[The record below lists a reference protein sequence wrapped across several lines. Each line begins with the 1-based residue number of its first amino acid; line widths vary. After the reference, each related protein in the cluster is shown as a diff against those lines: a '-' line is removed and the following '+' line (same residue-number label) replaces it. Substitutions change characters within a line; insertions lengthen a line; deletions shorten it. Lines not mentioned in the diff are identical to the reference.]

1 MTDFTASIPSLEAL
15 FYSFLFKY
23 KIEFFAAFV
32 TLFVGRR
39 LFRATAGGKYTG
51 SGLILSPLMYLAFTS
66 STFIGLNLV
75 DLLICVVFFAIGL
88 GLSGPLRGQLKFFE
102 RGGQLYYKR
111 SLWIV
116 MGWTVAYVMR
126 LYMLIF
132 FDITV
137 GVVLSAILSYITG
150 LIIGEAFQIAV
161 QKRMFD
167 FNKKHL
173 EQNEEPKD
181 ELDVF

>member
-1 MTDFTASIPSLEAL
+1 MAAITLSIPSLEAL
-15 FYSFLFKY
+15 FYFYLFTY
-23 KIEFFAAFV
+23 KIEFFTAFV
-32 TLFVGRR
+32 GIFVGRKVI
-39 LFRATAGGKYTG
+39 RATAGGKYTR
-51 SGLILSPLMYLAFTS
+51 SGLVISPLMYLAFTA
-66 STFIGLNLV
+66 STFIDLNLV
-75 DLLICVVFFAIGL
+75 GLLVCAVFFAIGI

-102 RGGQLYYKR
+102 KNGQLYYRR
-111 SLWIV
+111 SIWV
-116 MGWTVAYVMR
+116 TMGWTVAFVLR

-137 GVVLSAILSYITG
+137 GLILSAILSYITG

-167 FNKKHL
+167 FKKKHL
-173 EQNEEPKD
+173 EERKELKD